1 MRIPLHTA
9 VVELLAK
16 NPGGLTDREIF
27 EKLKEQ
33 YEELNFNHLMKTLL
47 KLEVNGVVRVTRY
60 QKDTMKVE
68 LLTE

>member
-9 VVELLAK
+9 VVELLIK
-16 NPGGLTDREIF
+16 NPGGLTDKEIF

-33 YEELNFNHLMKTLL
+33 YEELSFNQLMKILL
-47 KLEVNGVVRVTRY
+47 KLEVNGIVRVTRY